1 MESSIALEAFKRLWH
16 IANEIAAI
24 RETEV
29 KITAFTD
36 LSCKGTGSLPV
47 RLTQH
52 GLDIRKQLTEKLK
65 KLEIIWKDEKDSFEA
80 TMFLYY
86 FSCYDIVNVVQ
97 EMKVIWNELKSV
109 ESKLAVISKIC
120 SYLRTK
126 QNENW
131 YRNSIIYYTL
141 YAYYWAIE
149 AKLLK
154 QKETL
159 SSLYS
164 CLNKLYEY
172 EVVRRPECIEYVK
185 RALR

>member
-1 MESSIALEAFKRLWH
+1 VESSIALEAFKRLWH

-24 RETEV
+24 HETEV
-29 KITAFTD
+29 KITASTD
-36 LSCKGTGSLPV
+36 LSCKGAGSLPV

-52 GLDIRKQLTEKLK
+52 GLDIRRQLAEKLK
-65 KLEIIWKDEKDSFEA
+65 KLERSWKDEENSFEA
-80 TMFLYY
+80 TMFLYD
-86 FSCYDIVNVVQ
+86 FSCYDIISVVQ

-109 ESKLAVISKIC
+109 ENKLAVISKIC

-126 QNENW
+126 QNESW
-131 YRNSIIYYTL
+131 YRNSIIIYTL

-164 CLNKLYEY
+164 HLNKLYEY
-172 EVVRRPECIEYVK
+172 EMIRRPECIEYVK